1 MPQPLVWLVDVLRAA
16 GLNVHETEG
25 WRDRAAEGRP
35 PAPIGVLQHH
45 TATRTTPQKP
55 APTLDMC
62 INGRSDL
69 DGPLCQAL
77 IGLDGAIHLV
87 AAGRANHAGEAKASG
102 PMPAAGSGNDIYIGF
117 EWDYHGVEQHPSREQ
132 YDAAVRATAAVLRH
146 LRVPAEHT
154 RGHKETSVT
163 GKIDPGNVDL
173 NQFRAHVAAAMNQP
187 APQPNPPG
195 PAPHPQP
202 QPPQGP
208 PPLPPIPDS
217 PPARGGNPGPPD
229 PAVMRVVYLVGKH
242 MNVSDYV
249 MLAAF
254 ETGLVESQMS
264 NLNWGHSTSLGV
276 FQQRPEWWGTPP
288 QLMDVRYAATKF
300 FEAALKKERE
310 NNRRSAGQLSQ
321 DVQDSAH
328 PERYDQR
335 EAEARRLIDE
345 TARSVHPAPPGPNPP
360 PQPGQPPMPPQPP
373 NQGQPPV
380 PPPPGPPQ
388 PPQQGRPPE
397 QPPAPAP
404 APPPPPQPV
413 VPTVF
418 GSGILPGPDGALS
431 AFATSTSGEV
441 VTAWQVSP
449 GGDWVGWLGI
459 GGEPDGRPVVVRE
472 PSGGMVVF
480 VRDRHGEVITSSCPQ
495 QGAKWSP
502 WIGLRGQIED
512 DPVAVLRPDG
522 ALALFA
528 VGKDGKL
535 HSAAQAGRGG
545 HWTDWDDHGGDLI
558 GRPAI
563 ALGANGAVS
572 VFARNSKREV
582 VMSTQGTAGAGWSEW
597 KGLGGSM
604 AGDPVVVTLA
614 DGVVVLLAVGDDQQL
629 YSMERPGE
637 GGNWSDLGGD
647 FVGTPAIGLNP
658 NGRLEVFVRDTAG
671 AIHTAEQQS
680 AHGGWS
686 AWTDLG
692 GELNGDPVAIS
703 RPDGACTLFAIGRDG
718 DMVTAHQPEPDSP
731 WEPWKDLVDSLK
743 A

>member
-1 MPQPLVWLVDVLRAA
+1 MANWRLAGSLETLLAQFDAAFPQRNRASDGTIGDASHQSRDSDHNPWVGPGIVTAVDITHDPQNGVDINRITDELAASRDPRIKYVIANGLIMDSRPGQSPWQWTKYSGGNAHTKHFHISVMNSPVCDDRRPWALPSLGGAPQSPPPQPPQ
-16 GLNVHETEG
+16 GQ
-25 WRDRAAEGRP
+25 P
-35 PAPIGVLQHH
+35 PQGQP
-45 TATRTTPQKP
+45 
-55 APTLDMC
+55 
-62 INGRSDL
+62 
-69 DGPLCQAL
+69 
-77 IGLDGAIHLV
+77 
-87 AAGRANHAGEAKASG
+87 
-102 PMPAAGSGNDIYIGF
+102 
-117 EWDYHGVEQHPSREQ
+117 
-132 YDAAVRATAAVLRH
+132 
-146 LRVPAEHT
+146 VP
-154 RGHKETSVT
+154 
-163 GKIDPGNVDL
+163 P
-173 NQFRAHVAAAMNQP
+173 P
-187 APQPNPPG
+187 PPG
-195 PAPHPQP
+195 PAPL
-202 QPPQGP
+202 PPAPPGP
-208 PPLPPIPDS
+208 PP
-217 PPARGGNPGPPD
+217 RMGKPGPPD
-229 PAVMRVVYLVGKH
+229 PEVMRTVYLVAKE
-242 MNVSDYV
+242 MQVSHKLL
-249 MLAAF
+249 LAAF
-254 ETGLVESQMS
+254 ETGLVESRMS
-264 NLNWGHSTSLGV
+264 NIDGARDHDSLGV
-276 FQQRPEWWGTPP
+276 FQQRPSQDWGAPE
-288 QLMDVRYAATKF
+288 QVLNVNYAAHKF
-300 FEAALKKERE
+300 LEVAIREERE
-310 NNRRSAGQLSQ
+310 DPNRTAGQIAAA
-321 DVQDSAH
+321 VQRPAKQYRD
-328 PERYDQR
+328 RYDQH
-335 EAEARRLIDE
+335 EAEARQLIQDTE
-345 TARSVHPAPPGPNPP
+345 RALNLAPPGPNPP
-360 PQPGQPPMPPQPP
+360 PPPPPGPQPPHGQPPVPPPPQPP
-373 NQGQPPV
+373 NQGQPPQ
-380 PPPPGPPQ
+380 PGQ
-388 PPQQGRPPE
+388 PPQGRPPQ
-397 QPPAPAP
+397 QPPAPAPAP

-418 GSGILPGPDGALS
+418 GAGILPGPDGALS

-572 VFARNSKREV
+572 VFARNSQREV

-604 AGDPVVVTLA
+604 ADDPVVVTLA

-692 GELNGDPVAIS
+692 GELEGDPVAIS

>member
-1 MPQPLVWLVDVLRAA
+1 MTPRRAGSLETLREQFNRAFPQRNTASDGWIGDQSHQSRGSDHNPDANGVVHAIDVTHDPANGVDINRITDELAASRDPRIKYIIANGLILDSRPGNNPWKWTPYNGSNPHTKHFHISVLPGALGDDRRPWNLPIFGGAAVPPPPPPPQQPPPPPQPPQ
-16 GLNVHETEG
+16 
-25 WRDRAAEGRP
+25 GRP
-35 PAPIGVLQHH
+35 PAPHPL
-45 TATRTTPQKP
+45 PP
-55 APTLDMC
+55 A
-62 INGRSDL
+62 
-69 DGPLCQAL
+69 
-77 IGLDGAIHLV
+77 
-87 AAGRANHAGEAKASG
+87 
-102 PMPAAGSGNDIYIGF
+102 
-117 EWDYHGVEQHPSREQ
+117 
-132 YDAAVRATAAVLRH
+132 
-146 LRVPAEHT
+146 
-154 RGHKETSVT
+154 
-163 GKIDPGNVDL
+163 
-173 NQFRAHVAAAMNQP
+173 
-187 APQPNPPG
+187 PPG
-195 PAPHPQP
+195 P
-202 QPPQGP
+202 PPRMGK
-208 PPLPPIPDS
+208 
-217 PPARGGNPGPPD
+217 PGPPD
-229 PAVMRVVYLVGKH
+229 PEVMKTIYLVAMEMG
-242 MNVSDYV
+242 VSEKLL
-249 MLAAF
+249 LAAF
-254 ETGLVESQMS
+254 ETGLVESRMS
-264 NLNWGHSTSLGV
+264 NIDGARDHDSLGV
-276 FQQRPEWWGTPP
+276 FQQRPSQGWGTPA
-288 QLMDVRYAATKF
+288 QVLNVNHAAHRF
-300 FEAALKKERE
+300 LAEAIKEERR
-310 NNRRSAGQLSQ
+310 NGSRSAGQIAAA
-321 DVQDSAH
+321 VQKPD
-328 PERYDQR
+328 PRYRDRYDQH
-335 EAEARRLIDE
+335 EAEARRLIQDTE
-345 TARSVHPAPPGPNPP
+345 RALNVAPSPGPNPP
-360 PQPGQPPMPPQPP
+360 PQPGQPPVPPQPP

-380 PPPPGPPQ
+380 PPPPGPPPQPGQ
-388 PPQQGRPPE
+388 PPNQGRPPQ

-495 QGAKWSP
+495 QGAKWGP

-629 YSMERPGE
+629 YSVERPGE

-658 NGRLEVFVRDTAG
+658 NGRLEVFVRDTSG

-692 GELNGDPVAIS
+692 GELDGDPVAIS

-731 WEPWKDLVDSLK
+731 WEPWTDLVDSLK

>member
-1 MPQPLVWLVDVLRAA
+1 MAQPLIWLLDVLRGA

-45 TATRTTPQKP
+45 TATRTSPQNP
-55 APTLDMC
+55 VPTLNMC
-62 INGRSDL
+62 VNGRSDL
-69 DGPLCQAL
+69 EGPLCQAL
-77 IGLDGAIHLV
+77 IGLDGSIHLV

-117 EWDYHGVEQHPSREQ
+117 EWDYQGVEQHPSREQ

-173 NQFRAHVAAAMNQP
+173 NQFRAHVSAAMNHP

-195 PAPHPQP
+195 PAPQPQPPQP
-202 QPPQGP
+202 QPPQGQPQGP

-217 PPARGGNPGPPD
+217 PPARAGNPGPPD
-229 PAVMRVVYLVGKH
+229 PAVMRIVYLVGKH
-242 MNVSDYV
+242 MKVSDYV

-276 FQQRPEWWGTPP
+276 FQQRPEWWGTPQ

-310 NNRRSAGQLSQ
+310 NNRRSAGELAQ

-345 TARSVHPAPPGPNPP
+345 TARGVSAPPPGPNPP
-360 PQPGQPPMPPQPP
+360 P
-373 NQGQPPV
+373 
-380 PPPPGPPQ
+380 
-388 PPQQGRPPE
+388 PQQGRPPVP
-397 QPPAPAP
+397 PPAPTPPP
-404 APPPPPQPV
+404 APEPV
-413 VPTVF
+413 VPAVF
-418 GSGILPGPDGALS
+418 GTGILPGRDGALS
-431 AFATSTSGEV
+431 AFATSLSGEV
-441 VTAWQVSP
+441 VTAWQVEP

-459 GGEPDGRPVVVRE
+459 GGEPAGRPVAVRE
-472 PSGGMVVF
+472 PSGGMAVF
-480 VRDRHGEVITSSCPQ
+480 VRDDNGEVITSSCPK
-495 QGAKWSP
+495 QGAKWGP
-502 WIGLRGQIED
+502 WIGLRGRITD

-522 ALALFA
+522 AIALYA
-528 VGKDGKL
+528 VGQDGTL

-545 HWTDWDDHGGDLI
+545 HWTDWDDHGGELI
-558 GRPAI
+558 GRPAV
-563 ALGANGAVS
+563 ALGPNGAVS
-572 VFARNSKREV
+572 VFARNARREV
-582 VMSTQGTAGAGWSEW
+582 VMSEQGTAGAGWSDW
-597 KGLGGSM
+597 KSLGGSM

-614 DGVVVLLAVGDDQQL
+614 HGVTVLFAVGDDEQL
-629 YSMERPGE
+629 YCLERPGE
-637 GGNWSDLGGD
+637 GGSWSALGGD
-647 FVGTPAIGLNP
+647 FTGTPAVGLNP
-658 NGRLEVFVRDTAG
+658 NGRLEVFVRDTSG
-671 AIHTAEQQS
+671 AVHTAEQQV
-680 AHGGWS
+680 AHGGWT

-692 GELNGDPVAIS
+692 GELEGDPVAIS
-703 RPDGACTLFAIGRDG
+703 RPDGACTLFAVGRDG
-718 DMVTAHQPEPDSP
+718 DMRTAHQPEPDSP
-731 WEPWKDLVDSLK
+731 WKPWADLVDTLK